1 MNVSYCRVK
10 DLDFDNRSFVVD
22 CYTFTLL
29 NPNPFYLERKFE
41 NVFEREYVEMVW
53 NTLIPNNFY
62 SFVCQIDYYNVLN
75 STKLKFQDAAEIV
88 KSFVDNANNFQQLQQ
103 FLKKNVR
110 LFQYAY
116 TNLFPKYFS

>member
-62 SFVCQIDYYNVLN
+62 SFVCQIDY
-75 STKLKFQDAAEIV
+75 
-88 KSFVDNANNFQQLQQ
+88 LQC
-103 FLKKNVR
+103 
-110 LFQYAY
+110 
-116 TNLFPKYFS
+116 T